1 MEVQKKAYLAIIT
14 QSIIIG
20 FSFFFVKIGLQSADA
35 FTLLAH
41 RFIFAAAGI
50 LLYHYLR
57 PGVITLKA
65 TDWMRIIPYG
75 LFYPLLFFSFQ
86 TIGLTFI
93 SSSEAGII
101 SATAPV
107 FTVIIARLVLDERL
121 TSVQMLFMSA
131 SVIGM
136 VFINIMT
143 GINPENGSFWGFFF
157 IICSMLSA
165 AFYNVL
171 MKKILKHYSVIEIV
185 FVMTIVSCVVFNAI
199 AIIGHA
205 KNGDLSSYFSPYRN
219 LSFTIS
225 ILYLG
230 IPSSLITSFLST
242 FALSKLRSSTVG
254 LFNNIPPVIS
264 IIAGV
269 AFLHE
274 VLYWYHLVGI
284 AVILIG
290 TVGYNLV
297 ERDRVT

>member
-1 MEVQKKAYLAIIT
+1 MKQQEKAYLAIII

-41 RFIFAAAGI
+41 RFIFAAGGVLI
-50 LLYHYLR
+50 YHFMKTGL
-57 PGVITLKA
+57 IQLKA
-65 TDWMRIIPYG
+65 SDWLRIIPYG

-107 FTVIIARLVLDERL
+107 FTVIIARLVLGERL
-121 TSVQMLFMSA
+121 STAQMLFMGA
-131 SVIGM
+131 SVAGM

-143 GINPENGSFWGFFF
+143 GISPGGGSLWGFFF
-157 IICSMLSA
+157 IICAMLSA

-185 FVMTIVSCVVFNAI
+185 FVMTIVSCIVFNAI
-199 AIIGHA
+199 AIFSHA
-205 KNGDLSSYFSPYRN
+205 QSGTLGRYFSYYRDLN
-219 LSFTIS
+219 FTIAV
-225 ILYLG
+225 LYLG

-269 AFLHE
+269 ALLHE
-274 VLYWYHLVGI
+274 VLHWYHLVGI
-284 AVILIG
+284 AVILLG

-297 ERDRVT
+297 ERKVTG